1 MENRNSDS
9 YHGKL
14 KFMQKHIPT
23 PTNPSSKVEKG
34 NGERKII
41 MWKLTLT
48 QDFKTQTYL
57 REEQIFDLQ
66 GLPKPLT
73 VTAFQPESYLILPIK
88 PKICNTEFLKQVI
101 KQHVPISYNI

>member
-9 YHGKL
+9 YHGKV

-23 PTNPSSKVEKG
+23 PTNPSVSLRKVTEK
-34 NGERKII
+34 EKKIL
-41 MWKLTLT
+41 WKLILI

-57 REEQIFDLQ
+57 REEQIVDLQ
-66 GLPKPLT
+66 GLPKLLT

-88 PKICNTEFLKQVI
+88 PKICNTEFSKTGD
-101 KQHVPISYNI
+101 KTTKSNS